1 MIEAY
6 LWLIRAL
13 SLDRCFSSVVTM
25 AAERHSPPPKVQS
38 SPTRPA
44 LSARQEEE
52 EREKGETTKVADLPV
67 SRVSEPHCSAPLVSP
82 PRPRPAQI
90 CRVEAKL
97 GSQRVEEKTER
108 EARTE
113 DVNVK
118 PQKKPFWLE
127 DDLPPI
133 M

>member
-1 MIEAY
+1 
-6 LWLIRAL
+6 
-13 SLDRCFSSVVTM
+13 M
-25 AAERHSPPPKVQS
+25 AAERHSPPPKVLS
-38 SPTRPA
+38 SPTCPG

-52 EREKGETTKVADLPV
+52 ERENGDAMKVADLTV
-67 SRVSEPHCSAPLVSP
+67 SSASEPPCSAPLVSP
-82 PRPRPAQI
+82 PRPLPAQI

-97 GSQRVEEKTER
+97 DSQRVEEQTER
-108 EARTE
+108 GERTE